1 MSLTLFLSCATNKLV
16 SYISLLL
23 WNTMVKI
30 SLFTFYDRP
39 FYISKKKSIIFD
51 CFFHYKIPFLFFINS
66 NLDIEW
72 FHFVYNI
79 QFYHILPILDFLL
92 PDSKR
97 TGGTYLL

>member
-1 MSLTLFLSCATNKLV
+1 MSLTLFLSCATNKLRKLYF
-16 SYISLLL
+16 SSFMEYYG
-23 WNTMVKI
+23 KI
-30 SLFTFYDRP
+30 SLFTIDHFT
-39 FYISKKKSIIFD
+39 FKKETIIFD

>member
-1 MSLTLFLSCATNKLV
+1 MEYYGKNFS
-16 SYISLLL
+16 
-23 WNTMVKI
+23 
-30 SLFTFYDRP
+30 FYDRP

-72 FHFVYNI
+72 LRFVYNI

-92 PDSKR
+92 PDSKQKEQEVLIYYDETR
-97 TGGTYLL
+97 MENF

>member
-1 MSLTLFLSCATNKLV
+1 MSLTLFLSCAKNKLV

-23 WNTMVKI
+23 FMEYYGKNF
-30 SLFTFYDRP
+30 SFYDRP

-72 FHFVYNI
+72 PCFVYNI

>member
-30 SLFTFYDRP
+30 SLFTIDHFTFQRRNQ
-39 FYISKKKSIIFD
+39 S
-51 CFFHYKIPFLFFINS
+51 FLIVSF

-72 FHFVYNI
+72 VRFVYNI

>member
-1 MSLTLFLSCATNKLV
+1 MVKTSLFTIDHFTLQKEINHFLLFLSLQD
-16 SYISLLL
+16 SIFILL
-23 WNTMVKI
+23 
-30 SLFTFYDRP
+30 
-39 FYISKKKSIIFD
+39 
-51 CFFHYKIPFLFFINS
+51 NS

-72 FHFVYNI
+72 FRFVYNI

>member
-1 MSLTLFLSCATNKLV
+1 MSLTLFLSCATNELV

-30 SLFTFYDRP
+30 SLFTIDHFT
-39 FYISKKKSIIFD
+39 FQKSFD

>member
-30 SLFTFYDRP
+30 SLFTIDHFTFQKRNQS
-39 FYISKKKSIIFD
+39 FLIVS
-51 CFFHYKIPFLFFINS
+51 FHYKIPFLFFINS